1 MSEAIKINIEKPVSK
16 PEETDTVLLFDST
29 SNPQLITVGNLL
41 ALVRSNLQIG
51 GRNLVPDSGNFSGWT
66 PKTQGH
72 ISDGFDGNFA
82 VRKSSGAFRGGYRNM
97 SFSAGAIYTFSIFT
111 DSLSKINLFIGYVN
125 DLLVKQTATFSNK
138 TSVKYRPVKDGWY
151 QAWVTATCTS
161 SGTALLEYE
170 TNNISD
176 SETVRFCAPKLE
188 IGNMPTDWSPAPED
202 LGWGG

>member
-1 MSEAIKINIEKPVSK
+1 MSEPIKINQGVVSTLAGTDLVVGADSGGTLKP
-16 PEETDTVLLFDST
+16 
-29 SNPQLITVGNLL
+29 ITLDNLL

-51 GRNLVPDSGNFSGWT
+51 GRNLVPDSGKFSGWT

-72 ISDGFDGNFA
+72 ISDGSDGNFA

-111 DSLSKINLFIGYVN
+111 DNPSKINLFIGYVN

-138 TSVKYRPVKDGWY
+138 YSVKYRPVKDGWY